1 MPLLGSVE
9 TGGGG
14 WIRTSEAFASD
25 LQSDPF
31 GRSGTPPNFAYHL
44 PYRRAQRVANNANL
58 ASKMQVIIRFT
69 LLKKRLWRSLLNLV
83 PAAGIELATY

>member
-1 MPLLGSVE
+1 MPIIGSVE

-31 GRSGTPPNFAYHL
+31 GRSGTPPNFQSPLL
-44 PYRRAQRVANNANL
+44 PSADNWSQRAAHNANL
-58 ASKMQVIIRFT
+58 AVKLQLI
-69 LLKKRLWRSLLNLV
+69 
-83 PAAGIELATY
+83 LANSRHLDDF